1 MCAMMEAH
9 VAERPYLW
17 PIAWSGK
24 RATNTGNQSTGS
36 SSKYSLEC
44 LHILR
49 LEPRRVAELEC
60 RKVIANRKFERVKTS
75 NPMWINPAGGTDPN
89 HSALLARDIIWRS
102 SLVKLFL
109 RNQGSSQV
117 CIFQVCPREVSITE
131 IRLA

>member
-9 VAERPYLW
+9 VAECPYLW

-60 RKVIANRKFERVKTS
+60 RQEIAREMGDELSQEGWLNGPIVWRLVEER
-75 NPMWINPAGGTDPN
+75 
-89 HSALLARDIIWRS
+89 HSLLTQFSGRGR
-102 SLVKLFL
+102 
-109 RNQGSSQV
+109 
-117 CIFQVCPREVSITE
+117 
-131 IRLA
+131 

>member
-9 VAERPYLW
+9 VAERPYRW

-60 RKVIANRKFERVKTS
+60 RKVIAREMGDELFQAGWISV
-75 NPMWINPAGGTDPN
+75 PMW
-89 HSALLARDIIWRS
+89 WE
-102 SLVKLFL
+102 LVEERPKLFTQSTGRGDEPGNAVL
-109 RNQGSSQV
+109 F
-117 CIFQVCPREVSITE
+117 I
-131 IRLA
+131 L